1 MATVDAAY
9 QAYSGTDGFGNP
21 QATVKW
27 KVYDADT
34 FQEAMVA
41 LYDGSVA
48 TFDVYGDGTRVLK
61 KSSVSVD
68 EIGEGIWDGTVVY
81 ELAPQKQLAPPAP
94 DASPEFSFASGGGT
108 KRITRSLQTIGRF
121 PSLDTVPD
129 GIPAPDFKSA
139 IGVSSNGIEGVDVI
153 DSDTFNW
160 TETHYLEGDVV
171 TWEYRRLL
179 ASMRGKVNNAEF
191 RGFAAG
197 EVLLVDYEGSKRG
210 SDDWQ
215 ITFKFSRSANVE
227 EVTIGDIEVYF
238 NDGPAKKGWEYLWVW
253 YQPTTQQA
261 DVSGSTVDVA
271 VAPNPTAVYIEK
283 VYEEA
288 DFETLEI
295 GTEEGDV
302 P

>member
-1 MATVDAAY
+1 MATVDPAY

-27 KVYDADT
+27 KVYDAET
-34 FQEAMVA
+34 FQEAMSA

-48 TFDVYGDGTRVLK
+48 TFDVYGDGTLILR
-61 KSSVSVD
+61 KSSIQVD
-68 EIGEGIWDGTVVY
+68 EAGGNSWDGTVIY
-81 ELAPQKQLAPPAP
+81 ELAPRKQLAPPAP

-108 KRITRSLQTIGRF
+108 KRITRSLETIGRF
-121 PSLDTVPD
+121 PTSNTAPD
-129 GIPAPDFKSA
+129 AIEAPDFKGA
-139 IGVSSNGIEGVDVI
+139 VGVSSNGVDGVDII
-153 DSDTFNW
+153 DSDSFNW
-160 TETHYLEGDVV
+160 TETHYLTNEVV

-179 ASMRGKVNNAEF
+179 ATMRGKVNNEEF

-197 EVLLVDYEGSKRG
+197 EVLLVDFEGSKRG

-227 EVTIGDIEVYF
+227 ETTIGDIDVYF
-238 NDGPAKKGWEYLWVW
+238 TDGPAKKGWEYLWVW

-261 DVSGSTVDVA
+261 SVNGSTVDVA
-271 VAPNPTAVYIEK
+271 VAPNPSAVYVEK

-288 DFETLEI
+288 DFSALEI
-295 GTEEGDV
+295 GTEEEDV